1 MRQKAVA
8 PARVA
13 ALTAL
18 EAQDAAC
25 RAAAGAAAATL
36 RPPLPRPRRGQVPP
50 EAARQ
55 KAEAARPRQKVEA
68 ARPRLRPPLPQPRR
82 GQVPPEADAEADAK
96 QAAEVTAEAV
106 AHNRPLQP
114 LPRRKLVAANPS
126 VGHALVDP
134 EGMKSRDT
142 PRGKDRKRTNAP

>member
-25 RAAAGAAAATL
+25 RAAARAAAATL
-36 RPPLPRPRRGQVPP
+36 RPPLPRPGRGQVPP

-96 QAAEVTAEAV
+96 QAAEVTAEAA
-106 AHNRPLQP
+106 AHNRP
-114 LPRRKLVAANPS
+114 LPRRKLVAANPLA
-126 VGHALVDP
+126 GHALVDA